1 MSTGQPLGP
10 KDRVETPFTKADRG
24 GLCVE
29 MLAQAATK
37 GREEAKR
44 KAEQEEAAK
53 IAEAA
58 ALEAADK
65 EDDMDVE
72 EEGSEGGEK

>member
-1 MSTGQPLGP
+1 MSTGQPIGP
-10 KDRVETPFTKADRG
+10 KDQVETPFTKADRG
-24 GLCVE
+24 AAMRRMKQAQLG
-29 MLAQAATK
+29 MKTTMTLAQAAMK

-58 ALEAADK
+58 L
-65 EDDMDVE
+65 
-72 EEGSEGGEK
+72 